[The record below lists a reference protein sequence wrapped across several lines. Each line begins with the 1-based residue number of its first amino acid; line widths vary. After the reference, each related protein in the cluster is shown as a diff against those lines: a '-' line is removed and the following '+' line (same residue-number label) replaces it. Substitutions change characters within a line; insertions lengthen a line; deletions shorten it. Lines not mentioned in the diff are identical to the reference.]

1 MCLNDMLEISREY
14 FRVVINKFIT
24 DSKVAM
30 VFLQFQ
36 SNIINVQVQT
46 TDENNILLV
55 LYWIGT
61 VKTPWPLWNL

>member
-55 LYWIGT
+55 LISLHIY
-61 VKTPWPLWNL
+61 

>member
-36 SNIINVQVQT
+36 SNIIHVQVQT

-55 LYWIGT
+55 LISLHIY
-61 VKTPWPLWNL
+61 

>member
-24 DSKVAM
+24 DSKVAT

-36 SNIINVQVQT
+36 SNVINVQVQT

-55 LYWIGT
+55 LISLHIY
-61 VKTPWPLWNL
+61 

>member
-1 MCLNDMLEISREY
+1 MCLNDMLEISRDY

-24 DSKVAM
+24 DSKVAT

-36 SNIINVQVQT
+36 SNVINVQVQT

-55 LYWIGT
+55 LISLHIY
-61 VKTPWPLWNL
+61 